1 MKREVAGIS
10 AFVVLFV
17 SQATPVRSSV
27 VRAAEIESTGVVPFI
42 FDDNRVFAEL
52 TFVKPNGALR
62 KAVAY
67 VDLGTPR
74 MVIDQK
80 LREELQPDQNKPLRL
95 RVGNL
100 EIPIESS
107 ALETDTGLGF
117 TGRDGKRTI
126 PVETILPGSL
136 LKNYQVVLDYAKRTL
151 TIARPDTLE
160 GKGEG
165 VPCRLN
171 EKTGLISVTG
181 AIAEHS
187 YALAIDCGSAYSWI
201 RYDVAQQWVKAHP
214 DWKRGTGAVGE
225 ANMQTR
231 TDGAEARAT
240 ILRLPEIRFGSLQLK
255 QIGALGI
262 SAEAPPIPPA
272 PGESVVHGDFFD
284 WYSKKCPEPVIGWIG
299 GNVLKGF
306 RVVIDFPWRMIYWEQ
321 QIKLD
326 PHDLDQVGVTLEKRD
341 TGYFIAGIAQK
352 NGKPTVDAVRVGDRL
367 IQVDDLQL
375 SNATRGAIFAA
386 LHGKPGSVRTLIV
399 ERDGKR
405 LNVATKI
412 TAF

>member
-1 MKREVAGIS
+1 MKREVAIG
-10 AFVVLFV
+10 AFVLVFSSL
-17 SQATPVRSSV
+17 AALPVRGSV
-27 VRAAEIESTGVVPFI
+27 ARVAEVESAGTVPFI

-52 TFVKPNGALR
+52 TFVRPDGTLR
-62 KAVAY
+62 KAVAF
-67 VDLGTPR
+67 VDFGTPR
-74 MVIDQK
+74 MVIDQN
-80 LREELQPDQNKPLRL
+80 LREEVQPDHNKPLLL

-100 EIPIESS
+100 QIPIESS
-107 ALETDTGLGF
+107 AFETDTGLGF

-126 PVETILPGSL
+126 PVEAILAGGL

-151 TIARPDTLE
+151 TIGRTDTLE
-160 GKGEG
+160 GEG
-165 VPCRLN
+165 VPCRVN
-171 EKTGLISVTG
+171 EKTGLISATG
-181 AIAEHS
+181 TIAEHS

-201 RYDVAQQWVKAHP
+201 RQDVAQQWVKAHP

-231 TDGAEARAT
+231 TDGAEAKAT
-240 ILRLPEIRFGSLQLK
+240 ILRLPEIGFGSLQLK

-272 PGESVVHGDFFD
+272 PGEGAVHGDFFD
-284 WYSKKCPEPVIGWIG
+284 WYSKKAPEPVIGWIG

-306 RVVIDFPWRMIYWEQ
+306 RVMIDFPRGMIYWEQ
-321 QIKLD
+321 QIELD

-352 NGKPTVDAVRVGDRL
+352 DGKPTVDVVRVGDRL

-375 SNATRGAIFAA
+375 SDATRGAIFGA
-386 LHGKPGSVRTLIV
+386 LHGKPGSVRKLVV

-405 LNVATKI
+405 LAVAAKT